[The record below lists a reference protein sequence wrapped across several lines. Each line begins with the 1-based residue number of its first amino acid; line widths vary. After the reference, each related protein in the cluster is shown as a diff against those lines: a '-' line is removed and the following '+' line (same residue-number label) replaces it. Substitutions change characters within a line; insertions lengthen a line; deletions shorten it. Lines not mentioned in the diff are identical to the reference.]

1 MADELTTL
9 RAVLDDIARRRTTLA
24 WRRGWVTG
32 ALVAAAALGTARLGV
47 LAFAP
52 TGGAFVALVA
62 LGVAVAVAAVV
73 VALAAARVVST
84 PVQLAR
90 LLEERLGGKDDVV
103 VTAVDYAARL
113 DHSGP
118 MADRLAAAALRAV
131 GADGA
136 DAVVAGAAVQQAGR
150 RAIGAGAALAVA
162 LAFMAGPLK
171 DAVDVAGAYVVPS
184 RLTIVVEPGDIRVR
198 AGRAVTIRARVSGSA
213 ALTPALV
220 AGDGADVVPL
230 AMTSAADGA
239 FEVVVPDVTASFPY
253 HVVAGARRS
262 DAYTVTVVHPARV
275 ERIDLDYAYPKALGL
290 EPRREEDGGDIYAP
304 EGTAVT
310 LRITADRPVGAGALV
325 LADGTRL
332 PLGVN
337 GTLST
342 GQLTVAVDGSY
353 RIAFVD
359 DDGVEMPDDTEYYIR
374 TLLDRPPDVRVLR
387 PAGDKQV
394 SPLEEVLIEARADD
408 DFGVRSFDLVLQKPG
423 DPEVVVP
430 LQGNASGLTVNGAHT
445 LYLEDLEVAPGD
457 IVSYFVRARDI
468 GRGKPSSESRSDIY
482 FLEVKAFNDEFV
494 AAQSQAMAA
503 GGQSQGV
510 QDLAAAQKEIVV
522 ATWKLDSRGKRAN
535 RAGSARD
542 IKAIADAQRALE
554 QRAAKEAGNQMQA
567 GGPAPGSPRRRRG
580 RATLSS
586 VGDDPMGLAIEAMRK
601 ATVELDKLAT
611 GTAMPHEME
620 ALNQLLRAEADVQRR
635 QIARQQSGG
644 GGGGNRETPDLSAL
658 FDQELRKQQQT
669 NYETPASSE
678 TREDT
683 RQEADPL
690 ERLREL
696 ARRQEA
702 LSREQQDLARSQQ
715 GLDAEALKRRLER
728 LTRDQEELRREL
740 EQLARE
746 MPPRTQGQQ
755 ASAQPSEQGQP
766 QGSKGQQSQQGQ
778 QGQQGQGQQGQQ
790 QAPGQRGQQQAP
802 QGGQPGQAGESAGT
816 GQSQD
821 EQQAVR
827 DAVQE
832 MRQASSGLRE
842 QDAARASESAGRA
855 LDGMRRAEEAMR
867 GSTADDMR
875 RRLGDVQLEARQ
887 LAEAQRRLSEELQ
900 QAGAAGDPSASARAR
915 QAAEQQRLAGRADRL
930 RQRMRDL
937 ARQARG
943 DDGRAT
949 LDQAGREMEAGRTSE
964 LMREA
969 ARTLV
974 AEGAGA
980 KPARP
985 NTAGEGSSTSTSSER
1000 PAAAGTTSRQTT
1012 EQAARLGAD
1021 AARALDRVAERLD
1034 GRRSGDNAAGTRLSD
1049 DLSKTRQ
1056 LRDQLESVE
1065 RSLEQLRA
1073 QDGGSRA
1080 RTHEAPGGAP
1090 PDGGQ
1095 PGTPAREG
1103 RDGRG
1108 SEGEITRLQQ
1118 QLADEMRQARAQV
1131 EALGRG
1137 APDMRGPSTPEA
1149 WQPSVSAPG
1158 TEAFKQ
1164 DFARWESLKQ
1174 SLLVALEKVERGLA
1188 DQLRQQESRDR
1199 LNAGASDAVPDDYR
1213 RLVDKYLPVAGDA
1226 AAAGALN
1233 ACDLPS
1239 PCPGGAIR
1247 SSSVRRS
1254 RWRSTPTPA
1263 RVCSRRAVP
1272 CSRRCGPW
1280 PCCCS

>member
-9 RAVLDDIARRRTTLA
+9 RAVLDDIARRRAALA

-32 ALVAAAALGTARLGV
+32 ALVAAAALAAARLGV
-47 LAFAP
+47 LVLAP

-62 LGVAVAVAAVV
+62 LAVTIATAAVV
-73 VALAAARVVST
+73 VALRAARVTST

-90 LLEERLGGKDDVV
+90 HLEERLGGLDDVV
-103 VTAVDYAARL
+103 VTAVDYAARP
-113 DHSGP
+113 DHAAP
-118 MADRLAAAALRAV
+118 MADRLAATALRAV

-136 DAVVAGAAVQQAGR
+136 GAVVPAEALQSAGR
-150 RAIGAGAALAVA
+150 RALGAAVALAVA
-162 LAFMAGPLK
+162 LVAMVGPLR
-171 DAVDVAGAYVVPS
+171 DAVDVAGAYVLPS
-184 RLTIVVEPGDIRVR
+184 RLTIVVEPGDVRLR
-198 AGRAVTIRARVSGSA
+198 AGGTVTIRARVSGSA
-213 ALTPALV
+213 ALAPTLV
-220 AGDGADVVPL
+220 AGEGADVVPL
-230 AMTSAADGA
+230 AMTRAADGV
-239 FEVVVPDVTASFPY
+239 FEAAVADVRATFPY

-275 ERIDLDYAYPKALGL
+275 ERIDLDYAYPPALGL
-290 EPRREEDGGDIYAP
+290 EARREDDGGDIYAP

-310 LRITADRPVGAGALV
+310 LRITADRAVGAGALV
-325 LADGTRL
+325 LADGTRV
-332 PLGVN
+332 PLGVD
-337 GTLST
+337 GTQST
-342 GQLTVAVDGSY
+342 GQLTVRTDGSY

-374 TLLDRPPDVRVLR
+374 TLLDRPPDVRVVR

-394 SPLEEVLIEARADD
+394 TPLEEVLIEARADD
-408 DFGVRSFDLVLQKPG
+408 DFGVRSFELVMQKPG

-503 GGQSQGV
+503 GGQAQGV

-522 ATWKLDSRGKRAN
+522 ATWKLDSRGRRAN
-535 RAGSARD
+535 RAASARD

-554 QRAAKEAGNQMQA
+554 QRAAKEAGSQLQA
-567 GGPAPGSPRRRRG
+567 ATGAPGSPRRRRG
-580 RATLSS
+580 QATLNG

-601 ATVELDKLAT
+601 ATIELDKAQA
-611 GTAMPHEME
+611 GAAMPHEME
-620 ALNQLLRAEADVQRR
+620 ALNQLLRAESEVQRR

-644 GGGGNRETPDLSAL
+644 GGGGNRDTPDLSAL

-678 TREDT
+678 TREDPEK
-683 RQEADPL
+683 QADPL

-715 GLDAEALKRRLER
+715 NLDAEALKRRLER
-728 LTRDQEELRREL
+728 LTRDQEELRRQL
-740 EQLARE
+740 EQLARD
-746 MPPRTQGQQ
+746 MPPRDQGQQ
-755 ASAQPSEQGQP
+755 ASAQPSPQGQP
-766 QGSKGQQSQQGQ
+766 QGAQGQ
-778 QGQQGQGQQGQQ
+778 QGQQGQGQQASGQGQQ
-790 QAPGQRGQQQAP
+790 PSRKPGQQ
-802 QGGQPGQAGESAGT
+802 GQAGPSGQSAGS
-816 GQSQD
+816 GQAPD

-855 LDGMRRAEEAMR
+855 LDRMRRAEEAMR

-887 LAEAQRRLSEELQ
+887 LADAQRRLNQELRQ
-900 QAGAAGDPSASARAR
+900 NGAAGDPSASARAR
-915 QAAEQQRLAGRADRL
+915 QAAADQERLASRADRL

-937 ARQARG
+937 AQQARG
-943 DDGRAT
+943 NDGRAA
-949 LDQAGREMEAGRTSE
+949 LDQAGREMEAGRTSD

-969 ARTLV
+969 ARALGSESRGATPTPGR
-974 AEGAGA
+974 EGAA
-980 KPARP
+980 
-985 NTAGEGSSTSTSSER
+985 TEGTSAASSSTR
-1000 PAAAGTTSRQTT
+1000 PAPGTASPRQRA
-1012 EQAARLGAD
+1012 EQAARLGSE
-1021 AARALDRVAERLD
+1021 AASALDRVAERLD
-1034 GRRSGDNAAGTRLSD
+1034 GRRTGDNAASARLSD

-1065 RSLEQLRA
+1065 RSLEELRA
-1073 QDGGSRA
+1073 QDGRQTSRA
-1080 RTHEAPGGAP
+1080 GGADTP
-1090 PDGGQ
+1090 GAPRDGRQ
-1095 PGTPAREG
+1095 AGTPAREG
-1103 RDGRG
+1103 RDGAGRA
-1108 SEGEITRLQQ
+1108 SDGEVARLQQ
-1118 QLADEMRQARAQV
+1118 QLADEMRQAREQV
-1131 EALGRG
+1131 DALGR
-1137 APDMRGPSTPEA
+1137 ATSDMRGRSTPEA

-1188 DQLRQQESRDR
+1188 DELRQQESRDR

-1213 RLVDKYLPVAGDA
+1213 RLVDKYY
-1226 AAAGALN
+1226 
-1233 ACDLPS
+1233 
-1239 PCPGGAIR
+1239 R
-1247 SSSVRRS
+1247 SLATPRRPE
-1254 RWRSTPTPA
+1254 R
-1263 RVCSRRAVP
+1263 
-1272 CSRRCGPW
+1272 
-1280 PCCCS
+1280 